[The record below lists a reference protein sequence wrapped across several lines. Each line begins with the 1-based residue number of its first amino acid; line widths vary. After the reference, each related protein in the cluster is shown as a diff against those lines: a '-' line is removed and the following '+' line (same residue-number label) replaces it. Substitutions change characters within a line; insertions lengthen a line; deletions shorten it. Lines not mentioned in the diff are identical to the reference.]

1 MNPTLIILLLALLTE
16 GAFPDSGTKPDTET
30 DTNATSSNPEERS
43 RKPGSK
49 EKNSHS
55 AAPKKP
61 VKESSRKT
69 NGKKKSSSPPQT
81 GSSSKSNTRNDGRA
95 PQDEK
100 SAPSEDVESAP
111 SEDVKSTPSE
121 DVESAPPIQE
131 TVVTA
136 RPSPGK
142 DHTAAV
148 TSVKGANIRRSTR
161 TSTIEALSQESAGI
175 YVSGRGVGFHGVA
188 GGASGAIHI
197 RGLGGS
203 PNSQVLVVENG
214 VPDAQGI
221 FGHPIPDAY
230 VPFLIDEVRVVM
242 GGDSVLYG
250 SNAVGGV
257 IIIRDRWRTTRGWEL
272 NNETAF
278 GSYNTIKETVSFLG
292 RWKSFDL
299 AAAFHARKSDGHRDG
314 AGGTNKV
321 ANLAVRWRIKPKLDL
336 TLRNKAMKL
345 SGTDP
350 GPITHPNDNHW
361 YDVLR
366 DNFSLKLNWDKEW
379 FQLNVVS
386 FANIGI
392 HRLYDGFFSLDTTAG
407 GFGEWKVKVLDNLR
421 FLLGM
426 GTEWLNGHV
435 ENRIQNETFPVQ
447 TFGNVSSYGQVDY
460 RPHSSVHLVAGGRL
474 MYNTKFG
481 GVIMAKAG
489 ATWEPWRGFFLR
501 SRFTRNFRQPT
512 LRELYLPFPTANP
525 ELLPEIS
532 HNWDFS
538 VTWEHKKLKLS
549 ATTYYSSVKNLIKY
563 FGAWPSAEVVNIDKV
578 EVFGVEGMAQL
589 KNLGPLGFK
598 ITGNWQDVGRYTK
611 QNPDAKINFQ
621 MDARHRHKKHSFLG
635 TVSGEWV
642 HGLYMNN
649 YKRDPLPN
657 VFFIDMSLRYRYRY
671 ASGSSLEPYIMLRN
685 ILDNRYAY
693 IEGYLMPGFNI
704 MAGIKT
710 TL

>member
-16 GAFPDSGTKPDTET
+16 GALPDSGTKPGTET
-30 DTNATSSNPEERS
+30 GANATSSNPEEKS
-43 RKPGSK
+43 KKPGS
-49 EKNSHS
+49 EKKSS
-55 AAPKKP
+55 VSTASKKS
-61 VKESSRKT
+61 VKESSKKPG
-69 NGKKKSSSPPQT
+69 GKKKSSTPSQT
-81 GSSSKSNTRNDGRA
+81 RDSAKTKTSDDNRA
-95 PQDEK
+95 RQNQK
-100 SAPSEDVESAP
+100 SAPP
-111 SEDVKSTPSE
+111 E

-148 TSVKGANIRRSTR
+148 TRVKGSNIRRSTR
-161 TSTIEALSQESAGI
+161 TSTIEALSQESSGI

-188 GGASGAIHI
+188 GVASGAIHI

-292 RWKSFDL
+292 RWKNFGL

-321 ANLAVRWRIKPKLDL
+321 ANLAVRWRLKPKFNL
-336 TLRNKAMKL
+336 TLRNKAIHL

-350 GPITHPNDNHW
+350 GPITHPNDDHW

-366 DNFSLKLNWDKEW
+366 DNFSLKLDWDKEW
-379 FQLNVVS
+379 FQLHVVS

-421 FLLGM
+421 FLLGL
-426 GTEWLNGHV
+426 GTEWLDGHV
-435 ENRIQNETFPVQ
+435 ENRIQNETYPVE

-621 MDARHRHKKHSFLG
+621 MDARHRHKNHSFLG